1 MSLKKMTDFIKM
13 RDHRIQGDNFLVQL
27 RIKDYL
33 EISKTLLKRN
43 EFQRRRVRSAKS
55 VYSLLME
62 DLIKGCVIPPISL
75 AINSDSNEFESQLSH
90 GIAVALNENS
100 NNLLILDG
108 LQRSYS
114 IIEIEQTLIKEDDR
128 ETLEK
133 FYNHKVRLE
142 IYSGLNRLGILYR
155 MLTLNTGQTP
165 MSLRQQV
172 EMLYLD
178 YSEIDTSGIEIFR
191 ESDGRSAVQINQ
203 FNFKEIV
210 EGFNS
215 YIERNELPIS
225 RMDVLDNIKSLEKLS
240 DENSSSDIFKDYLES
255 MHSFIVSMDELTQNT
270 SLPEDI
276 DASFGNNSTAI
287 FKRSQSFTGFGA
299 AIGKMKDRG
308 LIQDFNEVKELIQ
321 ELEMDSEDIE
331 DFLEK
336 LNEKFSWIKKNASKI
351 GNAQRNYFQFF
362 YRELFN
368 KESSSYMNLLESVDS
383 AFDIYYSQ
391 YH

>member
-1 MSLKKMTDFIKM
+1 MTDFIKM
-13 RDHRIQGDNFLVQL
+13 RDHRIEGDNFLVQL

-33 EISKTLLKRN
+33 EISKSLLKRN

-55 VYSLLME
+55 VYSLLKE

-75 AINSDSNEFESQLSH
+75 AINNDSGQFEAQLSE
-90 GIAVALNENS
+90 GIAIALIKNND
-100 NNLLILDG
+100 NLLILDG

-114 IIEIEQTLIKEDDR
+114 IIEIEQTLIKDEDH
-128 ETLEK
+128 ETLER
-133 FYNHKVRLE
+133 FYNHEIRLE

-178 YSEIDTSGIEIFR
+178 YSEVESSGIEIFK

-203 FNFKEIV
+203 YNFKEVV

-215 YIERNELPIS
+215 YIERNELPIA

-240 DENSSSDIFKDYLES
+240 DENSSTDIFKDYLEA
-255 MHSFIVSMDELTQNT
+255 MHKFIVTLDEITLNVTLEGDVE
-270 SLPEDI
+270 S
-276 DASFGNNSTAI
+276 SFGSNSTAI

-299 AIGKMKDRG
+299 AIGKMKDRSI
-308 LIQDFNEVKELIQ
+308 IQDFSEVKGLIENLSIDPDQ
-321 ELEMDSEDIE
+321 IE

-336 LNEKFSWIKKNASKI
+336 LNERFSWIKENASKI

-362 YRELFN
+362 YRELLN
-368 KESSSYMNLLESVDS
+368 KESDSFMNLTASVDT